1 MPVIYMAPLQGITD
15 EIYRNLFAAYFQGV
29 DLAVMP
35 FISSTKKIKKP
46 PALLAGYHPDRNRGI
61 YAIPQM
67 MSARAEDFVWLANEL
82 YDMGHTVVNLNL
94 GCPFPMVVR
103 KGRGAGMLCHPDRIG
118 DFLREA
124 LPVLKP
130 ALSVKLRLGVKSPQ
144 DILEVIGVCN
154 CFALESLIIHPRT
167 AAQMYEGEVD
177 LEMFGRCLELSTHP
191 VIYNGDIDTAAKYDM
206 LARRFPSVAGWMI
219 GRGLVGNP
227 FLAEEMK
234 GAAPRPMGEKIAVL
248 RSFHDELFG
257 RYEKRLSGHA
267 HLINKMKEIW
277 TYMSNFFAAGAKV
290 RKRIY
295 KTHSVKRYLDAVNK
309 IFDEA
314 LCDKLS

>member
-130 ALSVKLRLGVKSPQ
+130 ALSLKLRLGVKSPQ

-154 CFALESLIIHPRT
+154 CFAL
-167 AAQMYEGEVD
+167 
-177 LEMFGRCLELSTHP
+177 
-191 VIYNGDIDTAAKYDM
+191 
-206 LARRFPSVAGWMI
+206 
-219 GRGLVGNP
+219 
-227 FLAEEMK
+227 
-234 GAAPRPMGEKIAVL
+234 
-248 RSFHDELFG
+248 
-257 RYEKRLSGHA
+257 
-267 HLINKMKEIW
+267 
-277 TYMSNFFAAGAKV
+277 
-290 RKRIY
+290 
-295 KTHSVKRYLDAVNK
+295 
-309 IFDEA
+309 
-314 LCDKLS
+314 